1 MLELSMAFAIY
12 TNQSEPS
19 YSNAADGTIVTS
31 AEVDFTGLSG
41 YQEDQYQFEI
51 TPGDAPISMNWGSRS
66 RAAWGSSYAIS
77 SETFQLYYQGRAKA
91 AANVYL
97 NQRIIQVCIW
107 YTRNSVFVSSKVC
120 SNASASSGY
129 WTAGPEVSVGAWDS
143 IGLNDPKTIF
153 NISTSRIAPNAIF

>member
-1 MLELSMAFAIY
+1 MLELSMAFAIF
-12 TNQSEPS
+12 TSQGAPS
-19 YSNAADGTIVTS
+19 YSSSADGTLVTS
-31 AEVDFTGLSG
+31 EEIDYTGLSG

-51 TPGDAPISMNWGSRS
+51 TPGDAPISVNWGSRS

-77 SETFQLYYQGRAKA
+77 SEIFQLYYQGRAKA

-97 NQRIIQVCIW
+97 DKRIIQVCIW